1 MAPYGQHHQPQRSR
15 SLPTVLDSSARVNVV
30 DTHSRMRHVSAGNI
44 DTPGSFAPV
53 RKSSSWIATT
63 SFGQESSRRA
73 SLAPAVAAAAAA
85 LRVPLSAR
93 RMSQGNSSSS
103 GMQRPLTPFCYAVIA
118 ALCLVVSLAVLLAFL
133 LWLLQGGE
141 RDQSAT
147 CTSHACRE
155 YAQLL
160 LASLNMSVK
169 PCHSFTRFVC
179 DGWRRRQLLG
189 VQEEAFGA
197 ANKRVERIVRTIDVP
212 PSGQEP
218 LERAAMLYRSCIA
231 LLTTPK
237 GEFADVKAALR
248 AASVTWPH
256 RPPPTERR
264 DLLRMMFHCDYTL
277 GWSAVF
283 RVDPELYQNSTKAYV
298 LTDSGFNFIVRQY
311 HERYSEAHR
320 ELYFTRL
327 RNAFRDTDEEAAS
340 DVITFNETQRLEGNM
355 FGPLIAAFHKNSP
368 KVTKVPAD
376 VVYNASVNLSLNR
389 WIEVLQGEGV
399 ELVGQL
405 EFRTWNLPFFST
417 FVDLLAHHGELDMY
431 AYASWCTVQVA
442 ALFANSDLVVNFYGH
457 PQRALVYHG
466 AFCLS
471 RAYIAASKALLSDY
485 AREVLPKVA
494 RRQAESIALAV
505 RAAFLERLSTWTDYD
520 ADVSVIWKWEEKRL
534 TFSIFEPQPKHNF
547 TDIFV
552 GEMGDSFLQNWRNAW
567 NSRTNYRSVDIKI
580 AITAIET
587 LAFSAD
593 IEYRKDFILMPY
605 VLSFPYY
612 DMNAMSPLNYGGFG
626 AKVAFAVGQRFHSTY
641 LSKGAGGNSFRTFL
655 SCISNRSLSVE
666 RTDTASLFAEVVSL
680 GALVDA
686 YQNVSDNRRLVLLE
700 RLTDKQLLFIA
711 ICYAKC
717 IGSYYIDNDSMCDVV
732 LQNVPEFSEAFDCM
746 PGTPMNPHQQCKLL

>member
-1 MAPYGQHHQPQRSR
+1 MAAYERHPQPQRSR
-15 SLPTVLDSSARVNVV
+15 SMPTLLDSSARVN
-30 DTHSRMRHVSAGNI
+30 MRPIRVGSI
-44 DTPGSFAPV
+44 DTPGSFAPI
-53 RKSSSWIATT
+53 RRSSSWIATT
-63 SFGQESSRRA
+63 SFGIESSRRA

-93 RMSQGNSSSS
+93 RMSQGNSFSS
-103 GMQRPLTPFCYAVIA
+103 GMQRRPLTPFCYAVIA
-118 ALCLVVSLAVLLAFL
+118 ALCLVVSLAVLLSFL
-133 LWLLQGGE
+133 LWLLEGGE
-141 RDQSAT
+141 RDPSAT

-160 LASLNMSVK
+160 LASLNLSVK

-189 VQEEAFGA
+189 VQEEAFGSA
-197 ANKRVERIVRTIDVP
+197 SEKIARIVRAIDVH
-212 PSGQEP
+212 PSGQKP

-231 LLTTPK
+231 VLTTPM

-256 RPPPTERR
+256 RPPPIERR

-283 RVDPELYQNSTKAYV
+283 RVDPELYKNSTKAYV

-311 HERYSEAHR
+311 HERHSEAHR

-327 RNAFRDTDEEAAS
+327 RNAFRDTDEGAAS
-340 DVITFNETQRLEGNM
+340 DVITFNETQRLEENM
-355 FGPLIAAFHKNSP
+355 FGPLIAAFHKNAP
-368 KVTKVPAD
+368 KVSTVPAD
-376 VVYNASVNLSLNR
+376 VVYNASANLSLDR
-389 WIEVLQGEGV
+389 WTEVFQREGV

-417 FVDLLAHHGELDMY
+417 FVDLLAKHGELDMY
-431 AYASWCTVQVA
+431 AYVSWCTVQVA
-442 ALFANSDLVVNFYGH
+442 ALFASDELVVNFYGH

-485 AREVLPKVA
+485 AREVLPAVA
-494 RRQAESIALAV
+494 RRHAESIALAV

-520 ADVSVIWKWEEKRL
+520 ADVSVIGSWEEVSL
-534 TFSIFEPQPKHNF
+534 TFSIFAPPPEHNF
-547 TDIFV
+547 TDIIV
-552 GEMGDSFLQNWRNAW
+552 GEMGDSFLQNWQNAW
-567 NSRTNYRSVDIKI
+567 NSRTNYRAIDIKI

-593 IEYRKDFILMPY
+593 VEYRKDFILMPY

-612 DMNAMSPLNYGGFG
+612 DTNAMSPLNYGGFG
-626 AKVAFAVGQRFHSTY
+626 AQVAFAVGQRFHDTY
-641 LSKGAGGNSFRTFL
+641 LSAGVGGDSFRTFL

-686 YQNVSDNRRLVLLE
+686 YHNVSDNRRLVLLE
-700 RLTDKQLLFIA
+700 RMTDKQLLFIA

-717 IGSYYIDNDSMCDVV
+717 IGSYYIVNDSMCDVV
-732 LQNVPEFSEAFDCM
+732 LQNVPEFSKAFDCM